1 MLLLPVWGRG
11 KAMTFNDFLVVIM
24 FVLFVIALIMTLRFV
39 REIIVL
45 LIKLEV
51 ESERDN
57 EQ

>member
-1 MLLLPVWGRG
+1 
-11 KAMTFNDFLVVIM
+11 MTFNDFLVVIM